1 MHSFETALHFL
12 PFIFLIEKPGRMK
25 IFVGNLSFLTV
36 DDTLSEVFSEF
47 GQVSDCYIPRDTDSN
62 NSRGFG
68 FVTMERNAGG
78 DAIDALDGCELDGRI
93 ISVNEAKPRAAT
105 KPEDSEDE
113 EDTSIKD
120 EEESSP

>member
-1 MHSFETALHFL
+1 
-12 PFIFLIEKPGRMK
+12 
-25 IFVGNLSFLTV
+25 
-36 DDTLSEVFSEF
+36 
-47 GQVSDCYIPRDTDSN
+47 
-62 NSRGFG
+62 
-68 FVTMERNAGG
+68 MERNAGG